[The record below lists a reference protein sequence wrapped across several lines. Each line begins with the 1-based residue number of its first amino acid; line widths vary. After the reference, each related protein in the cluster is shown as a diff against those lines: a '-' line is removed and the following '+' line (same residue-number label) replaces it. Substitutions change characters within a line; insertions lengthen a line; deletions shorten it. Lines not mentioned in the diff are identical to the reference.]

1 MSEIRGRFD
10 LCGAIA
16 QNWIDISDLKSS
28 CPMRKMTICSSYA
41 KAGVGNVVD
50 VVLEEQTLL
59 GQRHLRESGKSRA
72 QDKYVNI

>member
-1 MSEIRGRFD
+1 
-10 LCGAIA
+10 
-16 QNWIDISDLKSS
+16 
-28 CPMRKMTICSSYA
+28 MRKMTICSSYA